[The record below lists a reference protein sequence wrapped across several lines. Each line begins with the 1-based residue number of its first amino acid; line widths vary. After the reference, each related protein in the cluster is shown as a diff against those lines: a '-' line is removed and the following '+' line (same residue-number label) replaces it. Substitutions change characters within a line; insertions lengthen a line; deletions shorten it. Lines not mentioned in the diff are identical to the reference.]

1 MDKRKFLK
9 NGFLGLGAMA
19 VMPSVVSS
27 CSKDDRETEETP
39 EIPVDTQSCQ
49 VSPVE
54 MVGPFPIKT
63 PAQLAQSNIIGD
75 RTGVPLLMKITIQDQ
90 SNGCLPLA
98 GVLVDVWQ
106 CDKDGNYSQY
116 GGNQLQAT
124 NYTSQN
130 FLRGRQTTDSKG
142 EVSFISVFPGWY
154 PGRAPHI
161 HVEVLTAGGTSLL
174 VTQIA
179 FPVAA
184 YSTVYASNGYNGAP
198 DRSNTQDSLFSD
210 SLSRNMANSVTG
222 NISDGYTL
230 SKVITVS

>member
-27 CSKDDRETEETP
+27 CSKDDKEEEETLA
-39 EIPVDTQSCQ
+39 DAQGCQ

-54 MVGPFPIKT
+54 MIGPFPIKT

-75 RTGVPLLMKITIQDQ
+75 RSGVPLLMKITVQDQ
-90 SNGCLPLA
+90 SNGCLPLE

-116 GGNQLQAT
+116 GGNQLQAI

-130 FLRGRQTTDSKG
+130 FLRGRQTTDNKG
-142 EVSFISVFPGWY
+142 EVSFISIFPGWY

-161 HVEVLTAGGTSLL
+161 HVEVLTAGGNSLL

-184 YSTVYASNGYNGAP
+184 YSSVYASNGYNGAP

-210 SLSRNMANSVTG
+210 SLSRNMADSVTG
-222 NISDGYTL
+222 NNSDGYTL
-230 SKVITVS
+230 TKIITVS